1 MNLIDL
7 KRKVRELTAFIKYQE
22 AEIEEQRNTIKGTN
36 YDKTIVSG
44 TPKRQDMSD
53 VVARI
58 IEMEQ
63 DVEKAQKEYDRII
76 PLINELEAGYKE
88 LNDRDKLIYTDRIL
102 KGYSMAKLECK
113 YGLCERQIRR
123 ILKKVEKNIKCPA
136 MSDKKL

>member
-7 KRKVRELTAFIKYQE
+7 KRKVKELTTFIKYQE
-22 AEIEEQRNTIKGTN
+22 SEIEEQRNTVKGTN
-36 YDKTIVSG
+36 YDKVLVSG

-58 IEMEQ
+58 VEMEQ

-88 LNDRDKLIYTDRIL
+88 LNERDKLIYL
-102 KGYSMAKLECK
+102 EYHCKGYSAVKIGMR
-113 YGLCERQIRR
+113 YGLKERQIYN
-123 ILKKVEKNIKCPA
+123 ILKKVEENIK
-136 MSDKKL
+136 KRT

>member
-58 IEMEQ
+58 VEMEQ

-88 LNDRDKLIYTDRIL
+88 LNDRDKLIYL
-102 KGYSMAKLECK
+102 EYHCKGYSAVKIGMRYNLK
-113 YGLCERQIRR
+113 ERQVYNI
-123 ILKKVEKNIKCPA
+123 IKNIEEKI
-136 MSDKKL
+136 KKN

>member
-88 LNDRDKLIYTDRIL
+88 LNDRDKLIYL
-102 KGYSMAKLECK
+102 EYHCKGYSAVKIGMRYNLK
-113 YGLCERQIRR
+113 ERQVYNI
-123 ILKKVEKNIKCPA
+123 IKNIEEKI
-136 MSDKKL
+136 KKN